1 MLYFPKYGDSWPMH
15 VTLSKG
21 QILSFTCKMGEILLV
36 DATRSDSTL
45 GGNKVAQVI
54 QFSSPN
60 IHVMRSF
67 AVLPRSWDI
76 IKMRF
81 QKCFLKSRRLSGQ
94 KVVRGKFYWKKNNE
108 ARKLSANDPGKTEN
122 WSKESTLPHLLRFGR
137 RNEKKS
143 CKTEIIC
150 KEND

>member
-1 MLYFPKYGDSWPMH
+1 MH

-60 IHVMRSF
+60 IHVMRSL
-67 AVLPRSWDI
+67 AVLPRSSDI
-76 IKMRF
+76 IKMKFRLT
-81 QKCFLKSRRLSGQ
+81 FLKSRRLSAQ
-94 KVVRGKFYWKKNNE
+94 KVVRGKIYGKKNKV
-108 ARKLSANDPGKTEN
+108 ALKLSANDPGKTEN
-122 WSKESTLPHLLRFGR
+122 
-137 RNEKKS
+137 
-143 CKTEIIC
+143 
-150 KEND
+150 